1 MSRGAIE
8 KRVCVGAFAGAHGV
22 RGEAKLRAF
31 TTDPFDIA
39 AYGPLTTEAGE
50 VFSIKIVREA
60 KPGVLIVSA
69 PEIRHREHATELAK
83 TRLYVPRDRLPE
95 PDEDEFYYDDL
106 VGLRAEGLDGAMLG
120 RVKAVV
126 DYGAGDLLEIID
138 IPDVKGARL
147 VPFTKET
154 APVVDIPGG
163 RLVLDPPQ
171 EWI

>member
-1 MSRGAIE
+1 MSDGQAE

-31 TTDPFDIA
+31 TADPFDVA

-50 VFSIKIVREA
+50 AFSIRIIREA

-69 PEIRHREHATELAK
+69 PEIKHREHAMELAK
-83 TRLYVPRDRLPE
+83 TRLFVPRDRLPE

-106 VGLRAEGLDGAMLG
+106 VGLRVEGLDGAMLG

-126 DYGAGDLLEIID
+126 DYGAGDLLEIVD

-154 APVVDIPGG
+154 APVVDVPGE
-163 RLVLDPPQ
+163 RLVLDPPA